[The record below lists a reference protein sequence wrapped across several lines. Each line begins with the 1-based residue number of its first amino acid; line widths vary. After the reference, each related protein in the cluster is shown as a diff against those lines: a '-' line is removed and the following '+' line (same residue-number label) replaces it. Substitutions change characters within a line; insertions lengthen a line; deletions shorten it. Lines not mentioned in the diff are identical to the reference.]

1 MRLSILKRRTTKT
14 SRWGSRLGTIVQKF
28 GGTSVATAE
37 KILAAARRAVRLR
50 EEGHDV
56 AVIVSARGHT
66 TDELIDLA
74 HEIDPDPPARELDM
88 LVATGEQVSIALL
101 AMAIHRLGHRAI
113 SLTGG
118 QMGIVTDSIHGKARI
133 REIST
138 ARVRQEMAAGRVAI
152 IAGFQGIDSDQNITT
167 LGRGGSDTTAVAVAA
182 ALNADLCE
190 IYTDVAGVF
199 TTDPRLV
206 PKARKIDQISYD
218 EMLELA
224 SAGAGVMHSR
234 SIEFAKK
241 FGIPIHVRHAATED
255 EGTVIRPETP
265 VMEHVVVRGAALS
278 KDEARITLRGV
289 PDVPGVVYRVF
300 STVAAGHIVVD
311 MIVQNI
317 GRDGKAEISF
327 TVPQADILRTLER
340 LQPLMTEWTNAALEH
355 GAAMAKVSVVG
366 LGMRTHTGVADR
378 MFRALA
384 KRGIN
389 ILMIST
395 SEIKISALVDFERGA
410 EALQAIHEEFEL
422 HLPLPEHKESI
433 GFQLRAKDSTTS
445 GMAAEERLRAI
456 ARSLPAMEDIL
467 VSGVEVD
474 DRQARVTIRDIS
486 DRPGVAD
493 AVFHAVAAAGVAVD
507 MIVQNAGS
515 DGRAQISFTA
525 PRGDLQKALNAL
537 EAIRADL
544 GNVQIVGDDRMV
556 KIAVR
561 GVGMRTHTG
570 VAVRMFEALAAAG
583 VNVQLINTSELHVSV
598 VVDRDQ
604 SDAARQALLRSF
616 DLSDRDHLVN

>member
-1 MRLSILKRRTTKT
+1 MGI
-14 SRWGSRLGTIVQKF
+14 IVQKF

-37 KILAAARRAVRLR
+37 KILAAARRAVRLKDD
-50 EEGHDV
+50 GHDV
-56 AVIVSARGHT
+56 AVVVSARGHT

-101 AMAIHRLGHRAI
+101 AMAIHRLGHEAI

-138 ARVRQEMAAGRVAI
+138 ARVRQEMEAGRIVI
-152 IAGFQGIDSDQNITT
+152 IAGFQGIDNDLNITT

-241 FGIPIHVRHAATED
+241 FGIPIHVRHSGTEE
-255 EGTVIRPETP
+255 EGTLIRPETP
-265 VMEHVVVRGAALS
+265 VMEHVVVRGAALT
-278 KDEARITLRGV
+278 KDEARVTLRGV

-300 STVAAGHIVVD
+300 STIAAGHIVVD
-311 MIVQNI
+311 MIVQNV

-327 TVPQADILRTLER
+327 TVPEGELLRTLDR
-340 LQPLMTEWTNAALEH
+340 VAPLAKEL
-355 GAAMAKVSVVG
+355 GATSVDHSTAVAKVSIVG

-378 MFRALA
+378 MFRVLA
-384 KRGIN
+384 QRGVN
-389 ILMIST
+389 ILMITT
-395 SEIKISALVDFERGA
+395 SEIKISVLVDRSRA
-410 EALQAIHEEFEL
+410 ADALQAIHDEFEL
-422 HLPLPEHKESI
+422 HRPLPELKEAV
-433 GFQLRAKDSTTS
+433 GFPLRGETS
-445 GMAAEERLRAI
+445 VATGPSAEERLRSI

-467 VSGVEVD
+467 VSDVEID
-474 DRQARVTIRDIS
+474 DRQARVTVPGIS

-493 AVFHAVAAAGVAVD
+493 AVFSAVAKAGVPVD
-507 MIVQNAGS
+507 MIVQNAGA
-515 DGRAQISFTA
+515 DGMAHISFTV
-525 PRGDLQKALNAL
+525 PRQDLSKATAAV
-537 EAIRADL
+537 ESISDL
-544 GNVQIVGDDRMV
+544 LGGARPIGDDSMI

-570 VAVRMFEALAAAG
+570 VAVKMFEALAAKK

-598 VVDRDQ
+598 VVDRSQ
-604 SDAARQALLRSF
+604 GAIAADALLETF
-616 DLSDRDHLVN
+616 GLK